1 MAKSRRRASS
11 EYYPKP
17 CTSRRGVDG
26 RDAHLGHADLLR
38 ENDVAACGIRGGSG
52 SGSTSGLGRGEAG
65 GAGDRWARG
74 GTAGHA
80 PRGPR
85 VTATASASLSM
96 PSWILMRDFMSKV
109 RSLASART
117 LMATRRGPA
126 TRETRADTL
135 EPWMACEGSG
145 WKRRNQPP
153 HFFFP
158 RTAGRSRA
166 RAGRATMSHR
176 GTRETR
182 MTSPRSRR
190 RSRGELVGNAPS
202 GRPLRRV
209 LRAPGR
215 DSKQSEAPSLPEKRR
230 VDFPSR
236 SRRGPENGAYR
247 ARGEGRGL
255 HDAVHVATTCV
266 GSVGER
272 ASRTGGT

>member
-1 MAKSRRRASS
+1 M
-11 EYYPKP
+11 
-17 CTSRRGVDG
+17 DG

-117 LMATRRGPA
+117 LMAKRRGAA

-135 EPWMACEGSG
+135 EPWMACDGSG

-153 HFFFP
+153 HFFFREP
-158 RTAGRSRA
+158 PVARERAQANDDVSSRDSRDVEDVFTLTPKVA
-166 RAGRATMSHR
+166 RRVARKRALGSSSEER
-176 GTRETR
+176 F
-182 MTSPRSRR
+182 PRSRSRFEATRSTIVPGKATR
-190 RSRGELVGNAPS
+190 RFHIAVASRAGE
-202 GRPLRRV
+202 RRV
-209 LRAPGR
+209 PCA
-215 DSKQSEAPSLPEKRR
+215 
-230 VDFPSR
+230 
-236 SRRGPENGAYR
+236 RRGR
-247 ARGEGRGL
+247 ACMTPCMLLRLVLDR
-255 HDAVHVATTCV
+255 
-266 GSVGER
+266 
-272 ASRTGGT
+272 

>member
-117 LMATRRGPA
+117 LMAKRRGAA

-135 EPWMACEGSG
+135 EPWMACDGSG

-153 HFFFP
+153 HFFFREP
-158 RTAGRSRA
+158 PVA
-166 RAGRATMSHR
+166 R
-176 GTRETR
+176 E
-182 MTSPRSRR
+182 
-190 RSRGELVGNAPS
+190 
-202 GRPLRRV
+202 
-209 LRAPGR
+209 
-215 DSKQSEAPSLPEKRR
+215 
-230 VDFPSR
+230 
-236 SRRGPENGAYR
+236 R
-247 ARGEGRGL
+247 ARGERRRLLERLARRGRRL
-255 HDAVHVATTCV
+255 HAHTE
-266 GSVGER
+266 GR
-272 ASRTGGT
+272 PASRSETRPRVVL